1 MIEEDL
7 TANKLARCEAFS
19 VLVDICRHLLERQ
32 PFLSSHQNSQIYV
45 SALMR
50 PFVAE
55 KLDVSVAVPPSFLGR
70 KRGTRAVAGAVAFD
84 GGGSRQRGTDSR
96 FLWVSFLFFAVS
108 DQQESSAVPVTIL
121 RVFCLA
127 STSFSVPS
135 FRRRHVGPRH
145 RPPAPNPPVDRP
157 LRSINIIGN
166 NCV

>member
-19 VLVDICRHLLERQ
+19 VLVDICRHLRERQ

-96 FLWVSFLFFAVS
+96 FLWVSFLFFCSIRSTRVVGRS
-108 DQQESSAVPVTIL
+108 GDDLTSFLPGQHLFLRPFFSPSSRRSTSSAPSPQ
-121 RVFCLA
+121 
-127 STSFSVPS
+127 STSGSPTEIYKYN
-135 FRRRHVGPRH
+135 RQ
-145 RPPAPNPPVDRP
+145 
-157 LRSINIIGN
+157 
-166 NCV
+166 